1 VDAERQNGGKNT
13 TKARGELVKQKTRAA
28 LSYYIHPTF
37 MMMVNTILTATISL
51 QFSQVYLHIRIYS
64 QGEQMN
70 VNLELEITQLH
81 AEICA
86 GLADPNRILILYE
99 LSQSP
104 RNVTELST
112 NLKMPQPLVSR
123 HLKIL
128 RERGMVI
135 PKRHGTVIQYTLAD
149 DRLIQALDLLRAV
162 MRDGLAKRAELVEA
176 LA

>member
-1 VDAERQNGGKNT
+1 MNQNFET
-13 TKARGELVKQKTRAA
+13 EV
-28 LSYYIHPTF
+28 
-37 MMMVNTILTATISL
+37 
-51 QFSQVYLHIRIYS
+51 
-64 QGEQMN
+64 
-70 VNLELEITQLH
+70 TQLH

-112 NLKMPQPLVSR
+112 NLNMPQPLVSR
-123 HLKIL
+123 HLKVL
-128 RERGMVI
+128 RERGMVMF
-135 PKRHGTVIQYTLAD
+135 KRQGTVVQYTLAD

>member
-1 VDAERQNGGKNT
+1 MNGN
-13 TKARGELVKQKTRAA
+13 L
-28 LSYYIHPTF
+28 
-37 MMMVNTILTATISL
+37 ISE
-51 QFSQVYLHIRIYS
+51 V
-64 QGEQMN
+64 
-70 VNLELEITQLH
+70 TQLH

-104 RNVTELST
+104 RNVTELAI

-123 HLKIL
+123 HLKVL
-128 RERGMVI
+128 RERGMVL
-135 PKRHGTVIQYTLAD
+135 PNRKGTVIQYSLAD

-162 MRDGLAKRAELVEA
+162 MRDGLTKRAELIEA